1 MKVGV
6 LGAGQLALMLAQASV
21 GTNIKVV
28 PIGHNISDKLELYC
42 EPIYGDM
49 NDSVLL
55 EEFLAQVDVVTYETE
70 NVSIDLLKIISKTTQ
85 VLPGLNVLEIFQ
97 DRLSEK
103 QYFERL
109 DIPVAIYH
117 DISLSADIEK
127 AAEHVGFPGILKTRR
142 DGYDGKGQAIVNS
155 KEELAAAWDTF
166 KHIPCILEGFVSF
179 SGEVSVIAVRG
190 IDGSSVF
197 YPITE
202 NHHRDGI
209 LRLSTKIGE
218 NDLQTVAESHA
229 QKIMADTN
237 YVGCMAIEFF
247 VVDGTLVANE
257 VAPRVHNSGHWT
269 IGGTD
274 ASQFANHLNAI
285 TGNPLVNPTALS
297 AVAMIN
303 FISDLP
309 NPLDLNLGAESL
321 FHDYGKANRPLRK
334 VGHLTLLGDGM
345 STKEFY
351 QLIVKTLNASGET
364 ALASDINEQA
374 SSIA

>member
-6 LGAGQLALMLAQASV
+6 LGSGQLALMLAQASV
-21 GTNIKVV
+21 GTDIEVV
-28 PIGHNISDKLELYC
+28 PIGHKILDKLDLYC
-42 EPIYGDM
+42 SPIYGDM
-49 NDSVLL
+49 NDPILL
-55 EEFLAQVDVVTYETE
+55 EKFLAQVDVVTYETE
-70 NVSIDLLKIISKTTQ
+70 NVAIDLLKIISKTTQ
-85 VLPGLNVLEIFQ
+85 VWPGLNVLEVFQ
-97 DRLSEK
+97 DRLLEK

-109 DIPVAIYH
+109 SIPVATYH
-117 DISLSADIEK
+117 DVSQSADIDK

-155 KEELAAAWDTF
+155 KEELAAAWDKF
-166 KHIPCILEGFVSF
+166 ERIACILEGFVSF

-190 IDGSSVF
+190 TDGNSIF

-202 NHHRDGI
+202 NIHCDGI

-218 NDLQTVAESHA
+218 SDLQAVAESYA
-229 QKIMADTN
+229 QKIMEDRD

-285 TGNPLVNPTALS
+285 TGKPLVSPTALS

-303 FISDLP
+303 FISELP
-309 NPLDLNLGAESL
+309 NPSELNVGAQSL
-321 FHDYGKANRPLRK
+321 FHDYGKENRPLRK
-334 VGHLTLLGDGM
+334 VGHLTLLGEGVDP
-345 STKEFY
+345 KDFY
-351 QLIVKTLNASGET
+351 QQIAKALTVSGED
-364 ALASDINEQA
+364 ALASEIMSRHVQ
-374 SSIA
+374 

>member
-6 LGAGQLALMLAQASV
+6 LGSGQLALMLAQASAD
-21 GTNIKVV
+21 TNIEVI
-28 PIGHNISDKLELYC
+28 PIGHKISDKLELYC
-42 EPIYGDM
+42 DPIYGDM
-49 NDSVLL
+49 NDPVLL
-55 EEFLAQVDVVTYETE
+55 EKFLAQVDVVTYETE

-85 VLPGLNVLEIFQ
+85 VWPSLNVLEVFQ
-97 DRLSEK
+97 DRLLEK

-109 DIPVAIYH
+109 SIPVATYH
-117 DISLSADIEK
+117 DISQPADIIK

-142 DGYDGKGQAIVNS
+142 DGYDGKGQTIVNS
-155 KEELAAAWDTF
+155 SEELAAAWDKF
-166 KHIPCILEGFVSF
+166 EHIACILEGFVSF

-190 IDGSSVF
+190 TDGNIIY

-202 NHHRDGI
+202 NYHCDGI

-218 NDLQTVAESHA
+218 SDLQTVAESYA
-229 QKIMADTN
+229 QKIMEDRD

-303 FISDLP
+303 FISELP
-309 NPLDLNLGAESL
+309 NPLELNVGAQSL
-321 FHDYGKANRPLRK
+321 FHDYGKENRPLRK
-334 VGHLTLLGDGM
+334 VGHLTLLGDDID
-345 STKEFY
+345 TKVFY
-351 QLIVKTLNASGET
+351 QLIAKALTVSGET
-364 ALASDINEQA
+364 ELAGQIMNTHAQ
-374 SSIA
+374 

>member
-6 LGAGQLALMLAQASV
+6 LGSGQLALMLAQASV
-21 GTNIKVV
+21 GTNIKVI
-28 PIGHNISDKLELYC
+28 PIGQKISDKLEQYC

-49 NDSVLL
+49 NDPVLL
-55 EEFLAQVDVVTYETE
+55 EKFLAQVDVVTYETE

-85 VLPGLNVLEIFQ
+85 VWPGLNVLEVFQ
-97 DRLSEK
+97 DRLLEK

-109 DIPVAIYH
+109 SIPVATYH
-117 DISLSADIEK
+117 DISQPADIAK
-127 AAEHVGFPGILKTRR
+127 AAKHVGFPGILKTRR

-155 KEELAAAWDTF
+155 QEELAAAWDKF
-166 KHIPCILEGFVSF
+166 EHIACILEGFVSF

-190 IDGSSVF
+190 IDGKSVF

-202 NHHRDGI
+202 NIHCDGI
-209 LRLSTKIGE
+209 LRLSTKIGD
-218 NDLQTVAESHA
+218 NDLQAVAESYA
-229 QKIMADTN
+229 QKIMEDRD

-274 ASQFANHLNAI
+274 VSQFANHLNAI
-285 TGNPLVNPTALS
+285 TGNPLVVPTSLS

-303 FISDLP
+303 FISELP
-309 NPLDLNLGAESL
+309 NPLALNVGAKSL
-321 FHDYGKANRPLRK
+321 FHDYGKDNRPLRK
-334 VGHLTLLGDGM
+334 VGHLTLLGDGVD
-345 STKEFY
+345 TKDFY
-351 QLIVKTLNASGET
+351 QQIAKALTVSGET
-364 ALASDINEQA
+364 ALASEIISRHVQ
-374 SSIA
+374 

>member
-6 LGAGQLALMLAQASV
+6 LGSGQLALMLAQASMD
-21 GTNIKVV
+21 TNIEVV
-28 PIGHNISDKLELYC
+28 PIGHKILDKLDLYC
-42 EPIYGDM
+42 VPIYGDM
-49 NDSVLL
+49 NDPILL
-55 EEFLAQVDVVTYETE
+55 EKFLAQVDVVTYETE

-85 VLPGLNVLEIFQ
+85 VWPSLNVLEVFQ
-97 DRLSEK
+97 DRLLEK

-109 DIPVAIYH
+109 SIPVATYH
-117 DISLSADIEK
+117 DISQPDDIIK

-142 DGYDGKGQAIVNS
+142 DGYDGKGQAIVNTS
-155 KEELAAAWDTF
+155 EELAAAWDKF
-166 KHIPCILEGFVSF
+166 EHIPCILEGFVSF
-179 SGEVSVIAVRG
+179 SGEVSVISVRG
-190 IDGSSVF
+190 TDGKSIF

-202 NHHRDGI
+202 NIHCDGI

-218 NDLQTVAESHA
+218 SDLQTVAESYA
-229 QKIMADTN
+229 QKIMEDRD

-247 VVDGTLVANE
+247 VVDGALVANE

-285 TGNPLVNPTALS
+285 TGKPLVSPTALS

-303 FISDLP
+303 FISELP
-309 NPLDLNLGAESL
+309 NPLELNIGTQSL
-321 FHDYGKANRPLRK
+321 FHDYGKENRPLRK

-345 STKEFY
+345 STNEFY
-351 QLIVKTLNASGET
+351 QLIVKALTVSGET
-364 ALASDINEQA
+364 ALASKIQNEYVQ
-374 SSIA
+374 